1 VIRALRLVVHNWP
14 LKLAAIGLASLLYGG
29 LVLSQ
34 STATLTGVVPVDAV
48 NQPADTFLLETIRPV
63 TEIRYFSPSGVQ
75 PISSDFEASVDLSDV
90 EAGAGPRSVPVDL
103 RSVDPRVRVVDF
115 QPKVVTVDLD
125 RVAKKDVPVEVDR
138 GQVPSNLQLGTVTAV
153 PTSVQVVG
161 PASVITRVV
170 AARATVIIQPTGID
184 IDQDI
189 ELVPVDSIGDAV
201 AQVKLAPTTARIT
214 IPVFSDRQSRTLPV
228 SPQITGSPA
237 AGFEL
242 ASASVTP
249 RFVTIEGDID
259 EIGSLTNVETA
270 PISVAGVSSSR
281 TIPVGLALPTG
292 VTALDATSV
301 DVVIEVRPV
310 TATRTFEAGLRLIGA
325 KPDLAY
331 STTIDRVLIT
341 VGGGLPD
348 LDRLTGSTIVV
359 NVDVAD
365 LGPGTTDVPVTAQL
379 PNGVT
384 LVVADPAAVPVTVAP
399 RPSSNPLAP
408 SGSG

>member
-170 AARATVIIQPTGID
+170 AARATVNIQPTGID

-301 DVVIEVRPV
+301 DVAIEVRPV

>member
-1 VIRALRLVVHNWP
+1 MIRALRLVVHNWP

-48 NQPADTFLLETIRPV
+48 NQPTDTFLLETIRPV

-249 RFVTIEGDID
+249 QFVTIEGDID

-301 DVVIEVRPV
+301 DVAIEVRPV

-359 NVDVAD
+359 DVDVAD